1 MPRSSKPRRQYNPA
15 RNRVVVN
22 KPRLDS
28 ALRVFEPVFAAF
40 DQLATGEIETVRGVP
55 VFKDWS
61 GEWCELA
68 PAIDGWADCWDRI
81 IRDRSL
87 PIDTAP
93 LRRIA
98 KRLANGVPLVEEDV
112 TSARAVIDATWQAYI
127 RLPVEITRSHAQTE
141 EIAIAFDRMGIRE
154 AA

>member
-40 DQLATGEIETVRGVP
+40 DKLASGEIETVRGAP

-81 IRDRSL
+81 CRNQG
-87 PIDTAP
+87 IDIDLEP
-93 LRRIA
+93 LR
-98 KRLANGVPLVEEDV
+98 KLARKLDYGIPLTEDDV
-112 TSARAVIDATWQAYI
+112 SAGRAVIDETRSAFVS
-127 RLPVEITRSHAQTE
+127 LPVEVTRAHAVTE
-141 EIAIAFDRMGIRE
+141 QIQIEVDRLNLKE

>member
-1 MPRSSKPRRQYNPA
+1 M
-15 RNRVVVN
+15 VN

-28 ALRVFEPVFAAF
+28 ALRVFKPVFAAF
-40 DQLATGEIETVRGVP
+40 DQLATGEIETVRGAP

-81 IRDRSL
+81 CRNQG
-87 PIDTAP
+87 IDINLEPLRKLARKLDYGAP
-93 LRRIA
+93 LT
-98 KRLANGVPLVEEDV
+98 EDDV
-112 TSARAVIDATWQAYI
+112 SSARAVIDATWQAYI

>member
-1 MPRSSKPRRQYNPA
+1 MRLTSRTMCGDTPVSREI
-15 RNRVVVN
+15 VVD
-22 KPRLDS
+22 L
-28 ALRVFEPVFAAF
+28 
-40 DQLATGEIETVRGVP
+40 
-55 VFKDWS
+55 
-61 GEWCELA
+61 
-68 PAIDGWADCWDRI
+68 
-81 IRDRSL
+81 
-87 PIDTAP
+87 AP
-93 LRRIA
+93 LRRLA